1 MRLVIDVGNTH
12 TAFGAAE
19 AGAILR
25 KERVITGV
33 RDREAWEEALQD
45 ALGGL
50 VFRDAVIGA
59 VVPAAVGPLREAVS
73 RVFRVEARV
82 YGEEGDFGMP
92 LRVDPTRVGPDRVAN
107 CLAARGLVA
116 PPFLVIDLGTATTFD
131 AVDAVGAFAGGAI
144 APGMGTAA
152 DALFARAARLPP
164 VPLLPPA
171 HAIGCD
177 TMPALQAGIVLG
189 YVGLVDGLA
198 RRIKDELAPGAPV
211 PCLATGGLAPLLAP
225 LCHEIDR
232 VEENLLL
239 QGLAAWTPRA

>member
-25 KERVITGV
+25 KGRVVTGV
-33 RDREAWEEALQD
+33 RDREGWEEALQEV
-45 ALGGL
+45 LGGM
-50 VFRDAVIGA
+50 VFRDAVIAA
-59 VVPAAVGPLREAVS
+59 VVPAAVEPLREAVA
-73 RVFRVEARV
+73 RVFRVQARG
-82 YGEEGDFGMP
+82 YGEGGDFGMP

-107 CLAARGLVA
+107 CLAARNLVD

-131 AVDAVGAFAGGAI
+131 AVDAAGAFVGGAI

-152 DALFARAARLPP
+152 DALFAHTARLSP
-164 VPLLPPA
+164 VPLVPPA
-171 HAIGCD
+171 QAIGRD
-177 TMPALQAGIVLG
+177 TGPALQSGIILG
-189 YVGLVDGLA
+189 HVGLVDGLA
-198 RRIKDELAPGAPV
+198 RRIKEELAPGQPV